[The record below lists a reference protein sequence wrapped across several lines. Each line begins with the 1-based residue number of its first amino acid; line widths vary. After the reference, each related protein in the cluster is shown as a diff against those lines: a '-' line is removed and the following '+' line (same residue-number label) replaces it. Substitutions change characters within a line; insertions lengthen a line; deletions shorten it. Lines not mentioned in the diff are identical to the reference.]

1 VSNFSDFIGGGGGGA
16 VIGEYVGFPAQGN
29 SFTDE
34 NGAVWL
40 KSGASTFDTTTYPDA
55 PTLTKV
61 LHKSTYAKST
71 SAWFYKSSP
80 ISVSGDWVIQ
90 INTSTNGRY
99 AQMKKSTGVVAY
111 NNAVFPLNRGGYYSY
126 VAAYIECNGP
136 NIISQISNT
145 DDKFAVFLG
154 GHLDGHSSQRLFL
167 NSAYLNTQSNLAGIP
182 ATWVNEVR
190 LVTNT
195 GADITVGGYGGLHWD
210 GSNKKL
216 YVLDG
221 GKLYTYNLTGQ
232 TWGTSTA
239 SFSGS
244 VIYAESAAIDWKAE
258 DSNIGTIYGMTS
270 TATHLYVP
278 VYYNVGGEAIHKIPL
293 SGNLSWASGTQI
305 FSGTNQGLYI
315 QDSSGNVTY
324 DNNYLS
330 SGSLGFSGMDGS
342 QEKFIRAKNNDLKL
356 YEHTFAGLIGGST
369 PSEVGPATGVTFY
382 QRIK

>member
-1 VSNFSDFIGGGGGGA
+1 MSNFSDFIGGGGGGA

-55 PTLTKV
+55 PSVPRPLN
-61 LHKSTYAKST
+61 KSTYAKST
-71 SAWFYKSSP
+71 SAWFYKPSP
-80 ISVSGDWVIQ
+80 ISVSGDFVIQ
-90 INTSTNGRY
+90 GGVNNQY
-99 AQMKKSTGVVAY
+99 AQMSKSTGVVKT
-111 NNAVFPLNRGGYYSY
+111 NNTVFPLNRSNFSLGLVAY
-126 VAAYIECNGP
+126 VECSGP

-145 DDKFAVFLG
+145 DDKFAVYVG
-154 GHLDGHSSQRLFL
+154 YHTDGSANLKLYL
-167 NSAYLNTQSNLAGIP
+167 NSAYLSQTSSLAGMP
-182 ATWVNEVR
+182 ATWVNEVK
-190 LVTNT
+190 LKTNT
-195 GADITVGGYGGLHWD
+195 GADITVDGYNGLHWD

-221 GKLYTYNLTGQ
+221 GKLFTYSLTGQ

-244 VIYAESAAIDWKAE
+244 SINAASAAIDWKAE

-278 VYYNVGGEAIHKIPL
+278 VYYTVGGEAVHKIPL

-315 QDSSGNVTY
+315 QDSSGNITY

-356 YEHTFAGLIGGST
+356 YEHSFAGLVGGST
-369 PSEVGPATGVTFY
+369 PNEVGPATGVTFY